1 MNPAAFFINL
11 NDSIDNLLR
20 VMGNVTP
27 FGTTSGF
34 AIVLNSLNELEG
46 VVADSDLRR
55 YILENSRLPIKIE
68 ELLNRKYVFINESD
82 YEKNLSSSVYMA
94 LNKRGWKTKSPIRYL
109 PVVNEKNEVVRVLN
123 LDELNSLYDSKRDLV
138 YVIGLGYVGL
148 TLALFLSNKQANV
161 IGIEISSKKV
171 EKLLDKISYVNETG
185 LQNLLE
191 LNINR
196 YFKPSNTYGII
207 DDRAPGVNATF
218 ILCLPTPLDNLK
230 NPDEKYLIDAIVEI
244 CNYVK
249 PGDLII
255 LRSTVAVGFSRKA
268 AKIIEERTKLKIGSD
283 FFMVFAP
290 ERTLEGNALI
300 ELENL
305 PQIIGGITKECQK
318 RGLVFFRQ
326 FVSST
331 IAVNTTEESELIKIA
346 SNSYRDYIFS
356 FSNYLSI
363 VAQNYSLD
371 INTVIKNANS
381 GYSRNNIPSPSPGVG
396 GPCLSK
402 DSYFMP
408 IVAKNEESPILAARK
423 FNESM
428 PSKVVEFL
436 KKQIG
441 ESLIKSEIAA
451 IGLAFK
457 GVPETND
464 LRNSV
469 GIEIVNLLKKLNSNI
484 TYYEATVQ
492 KDFESDVFPAI
503 VNPQVILVLNN
514 HPKNIDIAVNILNK
528 TSFSDIWLFDPWRL
542 ISSSFKST
550 TKTSINYLTLS
561 NISSML

>member
-1 MNPAAFFINL
+1 MNPSTFFINL
-11 NDSIDNLLR
+11 NDTIDNLLR
-20 VMGNVTP
+20 VMGQVTP

-34 AIVLNSLNELEG
+34 AIVLNNLNELEG

-68 ELLNRKYVFINESD
+68 ELLNRKYVFINEAD
-82 YEKNLSSSVYMA
+82 YEKNLSSAVYRA

-109 PVVNEKNEVVRVLN
+109 PVINKNKEVVRVLN
-123 LDELNSLYDSKRDLV
+123 LEELNSLYDSKRDLV

-148 TLALFLSNKQANV
+148 TLALFLSSKEANV
-161 IGIEISSKKV
+161 IGIETSSRKI
-171 EKLLDKISYVNETG
+171 EKLLNKISYVNETG

-191 LNINR
+191 SNINR
-196 YFKPSNTYGII
+196 YFKPSNTYEII
-207 DDRAPGVNATF
+207 DERAPGVNATF

-230 NPDEKYLIDAIVEI
+230 NPNEKYLIDALVELCTYI
-244 CNYVK
+244 K

-268 AKIIEERTKLKIGSD
+268 TNIIEEKTKLKVGSD

-326 FVSST
+326 FVSSA
-331 IAVNTTEESELIKIA
+331 IAVSTTEESEFIKIA

-356 FSNYLSI
+356 FSNYLAI

-371 INTVIKNANS
+371 INTVIKNANI
-381 GYSRNNIPSPSPGVG
+381 GYSRNNIPNPSPGVG

-408 IVAKNEESPILAARK
+408 LVTRKEESPILAARK

-428 PSKVVEFL
+428 PYKVVEFL
-436 KKQIG
+436 KSRIG
-441 ESLIKSEIAA
+441 ENLTKSEIAA

-469 GIEIVNLLKKLNSNI
+469 GIEIVNLIRKFNSNI
-484 TYYEATVQ
+484 TYYEATTS
-492 KDFESDVFPAI
+492 KDLEIEEFPAI
-503 VNPQVILVLNN
+503 VNPQVILILNN
-514 HPKNIDIAVNILNK
+514 HPKNIDVAVNILNK
-528 TSFSDIWLFDPWRL
+528 TSFSDLWLFDPWRL
-542 ISSSFKST
+542 ISPRFKST
-550 TKTSINYLTLS
+550 TITNLNYLTLS

>member
-1 MNPAAFFINL
+1 MHPSAFFINL
-11 NDSIDNLLR
+11 NDSIDDLLR

-34 AIVLNSLNELEG
+34 ALVLNSLNELEG

-68 ELLNRKYVFINESD
+68 EILNRKYAFIKDSD
-82 YEKNLSSSVYMA
+82 YEKDLSNAVYTA
-94 LNKRGWKTKSPIRYL
+94 LNKTGWKTKSPIRYL
-109 PVVNEKNEVVRVLN
+109 PVLNEKNKVVRVLN

-148 TLALFLSNKQANV
+148 TLALFLSNKEANV
-161 IGIEISSKKV
+161 IGIEISSRKV
-171 EKLLDKISYVNETG
+171 EKLLGKISYINETG

-191 LNINR
+191 LNINK
-196 YFKPSNTYGII
+196 YFKPSNTYGVI

-218 ILCLPTPLDNLK
+218 ILCLPTPLNDSK
-230 NPDEKYLIDAIVEI
+230 NPNEKYLMDAIFEL
-244 CNYVK
+244 CKYVK

-255 LRSTVAVGFSRKA
+255 LRSTVEVGFSKKA
-268 AKIIEERTKLKIGSD
+268 AKIIEENTKLKTGSD
-283 FFMVFAP
+283 FFLVFAP

-318 RGLVFFRQ
+318 RGLIFFRQ

-346 SNSYRDYIFS
+346 SNSYRDYTFA

-363 VAQNYSLD
+363 VAQKYSLD
-371 INTVIKNANS
+371 INTLIKNANS
-381 GYSRNNIPSPSPGVG
+381 GYSRNSIPSPSPGVG

-408 IVAKNEESPILAARK
+408 TVTSNEESPILAARK

-428 PSKVVEFL
+428 PNKVVEFL
-436 KKQIG
+436 KKQVG
-441 ESLIKSEIAA
+441 ENLTNQEIAA

-457 GVPETND
+457 GIPETND

-484 TYYEATVQ
+484 TYYEATLQ
-492 KDFESDVFPAI
+492 KVPESDEFPAI
-503 VNPQVILVLNN
+503 VNPQVILILNN
-514 HPKNIDIAVNILNK
+514 HPKNIEVAVDILNK
-528 TSFSDIWLFDPWRL
+528 TNFSDIWLFDPWRL

-550 TKTSINYLTLS
+550 IKTNVNYLTLS
-561 NISSML
+561 NVSSVL